1 MSDRA
6 PQNYANHAKF
16 VPLFHFVTFGI
27 LAIHLIVRLWQ
38 LVAGVLTHRLPDVPW
53 WYWLV
58 GPVLNVAV
66 AAALLLLAW
75 FMRVF
80 ALTVQD
86 RVIRLEERIR
96 LTQLLPEDLRGRIGE
111 LRTGQLVGLRFA
123 SDEEVA
129 GLVRR
134 VLAGELKTGGEIK
147 RAIVSWRE
155 DHLRA

>member
-6 PQNYANHAKF
+6 PQNYANHAKI

-27 LAIHLIVRLWQ
+27 LAINLVVRIWQ
-38 LVAGVLTHRLPDVPW
+38 LIAGVIGNTPPGMPW

-66 AAALLLLAW
+66 SAALVLLAW
-75 FMRVF
+75 YARIF
-80 ALTVQD
+80 ALTVQN
-86 RVIRLEERIR
+86 RIIRLEERIR

-111 LRTGQLVGLRFA
+111 LTVGQLVGLRFA
-123 SDEEVA
+123 SDGEVA
-129 GLVRR
+129 DLVRR
-134 VLAGELKTGGEIK
+134 VLAGELRTNDQVK
-147 RAIVSWRE
+147 RAIQNWRE